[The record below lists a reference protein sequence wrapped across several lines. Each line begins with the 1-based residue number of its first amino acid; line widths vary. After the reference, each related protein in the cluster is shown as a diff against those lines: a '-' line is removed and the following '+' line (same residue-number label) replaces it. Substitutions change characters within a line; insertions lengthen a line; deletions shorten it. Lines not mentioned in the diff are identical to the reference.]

1 VSTKIYHG
9 WTWRAR
15 LHRPALA
22 ALRGFA
28 MAAAVARIKKH
39 AAGYAKTY
47 LLPAVKRVIRR
58 RKLTCSP
65 RQLLGDLRVNMALRV
80 AIESSRS
87 KFRANELDVDAS
99 LNLWLHG
106 RNVYAIGYGDCWND
120 LPPLAELCP
129 AIRDFSYWDNAGR
142 PADVSRRQW
151 AARRKTWDAVC
162 LDESWDA
169 TRLVHTIVNVAG
181 DRGVDELALLV
192 RPTGNLLYM
201 VPGDLDLTEVE

>member
-1 VSTKIYHG
+1 MSTKIYHG

-28 MAAAVARIKKH
+28 MAAAVARVKKH
-39 AAGYAKTY
+39 AAGYDKAY
-47 LLPAVKRVIRR
+47 VMAAVTKIIRR
-58 RKLTCSP
+58 RGLTRSP
-65 RQLLGDLRVNMALRV
+65 RQLAGDLRVNLALR
-80 AIESSRS
+80 AATESSRS

-129 AIRDFSYWDNAGR
+129 AIRDFAYWNNTDR

-151 AARRKTWDAVC
+151 TARRKTWDAVC

-169 TRLVHTIVNVAG
+169 ARLVHTIVDVAG

-192 RPTGNLLYM
+192 RPAGNLLYM
-201 VPGDLDLTEVE
+201 VPGNLNLTEVE